1 MPGFSFRYLTDRK
14 VTDSMK
20 VFAALGVFFCH
31 CFPQVNFFGWLFV
44 SVFFFASGVGYA
56 RKKTVNL
63 ADLLPLYGVWV
74 AYIAL
79 YSLVNCDLRLFL
91 PHCWYLVI
99 YGLEVLLVRFLRKWE
114 GVFLVNCIVAYAMVL
129 TGEFTFPWYASFM
142 AFPFGMY
149 LVQGCKDWSFKILF
163 LITLLIPLWLLS
175 YLSVIILGT
184 ICTRINLQALAPY
197 TKHFYFVHYLFCC
210 LFGMNAWGRSMSLT
224 DCTPL
229 QLLLALSCSCLFSY
243 LVTTIIQQKKGT
255 C

>member
-1 MPGFSFRYLTDRK
+1 MSFVEDLTSRRS
-14 VTDSMK
+14 TDGMK
-20 VFAALGVFFCH
+20 VFGAVGVFFCH
-31 CFPQVNFFGWLFV
+31 CFPQVNVYGWLFV
-44 SVFFFASGVGYA
+44 SLFFFASGVGYA
-56 RKKTVNL
+56 RKRSFSL
-63 ADLLPLYGVWV
+63 AHLLPLYGLWA
-74 AYIAL
+74 AYIVF
-79 YSLVNCDLRLFL
+79 YSLVNGDLRLFL

-114 GVFLVNCIVAYAMVL
+114 WVFLVNCVVAYFMFSS
-129 TGEFTFPWYASFM
+129 GEFTYPWYASFM

-149 LVQGCKDWSFKILF
+149 LVQGCRDWAFRLLF
-163 LITLLIPLWLLS
+163 LFTLLNPLWLLS
-175 YLSVIILGT
+175 YLSVCLFGFIARLFD
-184 ICTRINLQALAPY
+184 LSALAPY

-255 C
+255 